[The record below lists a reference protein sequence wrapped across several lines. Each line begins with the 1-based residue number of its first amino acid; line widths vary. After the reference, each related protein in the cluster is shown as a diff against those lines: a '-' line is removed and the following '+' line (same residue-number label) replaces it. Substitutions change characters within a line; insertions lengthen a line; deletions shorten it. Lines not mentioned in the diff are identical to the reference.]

1 MDNNNDVIDSNY
13 VDPNLLAQYAE
24 EEKANSRKYM
34 TSTPAPTNYTPN
46 DNQTMLEKILE
57 QAVAVEASDV
67 HLLCGCQPLLRV
79 SKELQYIQ

>member
-34 TSTPAPTNYTPN
+34 ASTPPPTNNSYAPSSDRTL
-46 DNQTMLEKILE
+46 LENILE
-57 QAVAVEASDV
+57 QAVAIEASDV
-67 HLLCGCQPLLRV
+67 HLLVRM
-79 SKELQYIQ
+79 STIT